1 VGESLDLS
9 SYLAAGMVRGDDPY
23 EGGIPSTAEITS
35 TLPKMLCRGV
45 CAMRRTFPGA
55 VGDRLVRHARPTAA
69 VAAHQA
75 RSWWHP
81 QSALDCDRTAA
92 KSRISNMQPGDRH
105 VALQTLVAQLAVGR
119 LALNLQL
126 QRSAAG
132 GDDR

>member
-35 TLPKMLCRGV
+35 ALPKMLCRGV

-55 VGDRLVRHARPTAA
+55 VGDRLVRHARPAAA

-81 QSALDCDRTAA
+81 QSAPDCDRAAA
-92 KSRISNMQPGDRH
+92 KCRISSMQRDDRH
-105 VALQTLVAQLAVGR
+105 VALQALVAQLAGNC
-119 LALNLQL
+119 LILNLQL
-126 QRSAAG
+126 QRSAG